1 MNPFYAAG
9 CALMV
14 GATVHAYLHGNPL
27 AAGIAAC
34 YAVANALLAF
44 VKG

>member
-9 CALMV
+9 CVLMV
-14 GATVHAYLHGNPL
+14 GAAAWALWHGNPL